1 MILVRSDFEKV
12 HIISFRDVETGFLDG
27 MVNLFRDHD
36 TTILCRTDN
45 VVDETA
51 DIVTFVEIETHISIL
66 SCSAAE
72 LRGIRP
78 GGNKKN
84 MQWFVIKN
92 DGTGASENYF
102 QNSATRIVQAAVEST
117 PKENAGVT
125 QELLQSLDDQK

>member
-1 MILVRSDFEKV
+1 
-12 HIISFRDVETGFLDG
+12 
-27 MVNLFRDHD
+27 
-36 TTILCRTDN
+36 
-45 VVDETA
+45 
-51 DIVTFVEIETHISIL
+51 
-66 SCSAAE
+66 
-72 LRGIRP
+72 
-78 GGNKKN
+78 